1 MVLHGMLEVPCATPG
16 EAFGCLD
23 AGSRSRCVLP
33 NSPNGGNDNCV
44 NQSHGVFVVTLRQ
57 EWIEGKKKKK
67 PLYNLLTIRMERR
80 KNKIENIKY
89 LFRCRHG
96 ERTASLDDDVC

>member
-1 MVLHGMLEVPCATPG
+1 MTVVCIDCMRYRIPFQGRVVLHGMLEVPCATPG

-67 PLYNLLTIRMERR
+67 TSLQSSHYSYGTEE
-80 KNKIENIKY
+80 KEN
-89 LFRCRHG
+89 
-96 ERTASLDDDVC
+96 